1 MPDARACNG
10 SMGRSTYVN
19 RVTSIKKEHAV
30 TKDVPITDYPRG
42 LDSAQVSDNERELTM
57 QFGQQEGQK
66 DADNNGQSSIQL
78 ILHIV
83 DG

>member
-1 MPDARACNG
+1 MVVWVAAQICEPSNV
-10 SMGRSTYVN
+10 YQ
-19 RVTSIKKEHAV
+19 KEHAV
-30 TKDVPITDYPRG
+30 TKAVRITDMYYPRG
-42 LDSAQVSDNERELTM
+42 LHSAQVSDNERELM
-57 QFGQQEGQK
+57 QFGQQEGQN